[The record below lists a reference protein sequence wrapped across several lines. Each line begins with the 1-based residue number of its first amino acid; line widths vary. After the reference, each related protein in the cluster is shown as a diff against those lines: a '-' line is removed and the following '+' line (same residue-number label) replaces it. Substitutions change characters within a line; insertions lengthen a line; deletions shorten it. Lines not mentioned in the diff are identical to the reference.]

1 MAELKDVY
9 KCRICGAYIED
20 SVHCNAKAKLM
31 MSSEQRVKLS
41 KLVSGILRHFPESF
55 GVHLDREGFVEIE
68 ELIKAIKR
76 SRRSYSWLTRE
87 HVIALVLL
95 DPKGRFEL
103 LNNRIRARYGHSV
116 KAEIKYEED
125 RSVKILY
132 HGTTE
137 RRARSILKTGIKPM
151 KRKKVHLTSSLEEAW
166 QNAKRWK
173 ERPAVIVVDAD
184 ALREKEIKVLK
195 AGKYVYVV
203 DIVPPQCI
211 KDVIWNETE
220 EKTLS

>member
-1 MAELKDVY
+1 
-9 KCRICGAYIED
+9 
-20 SVHCNAKAKLM
+20 
-31 MSSEQRVKLS
+31 
-41 KLVSGILRHFPESF
+41 
-55 GVHLDREGFVEIE
+55 
-68 ELIKAIKR
+68 
-76 SRRSYSWLTRE
+76 RE
-87 HVIALVLL
+87 HIIALVHL

-137 RRARSILKTGIKPM
+137 RRARSILKTGIKPI

-173 ERPAVIVVDAD
+173 EKPAVVVVDAD
-184 ALREKEIKVLK
+184 ALRRRGIKVLK

-203 DIVPPQCI
+203 ERVPSQCI
-211 KDVIWNETE
+211 KNVIWNETK